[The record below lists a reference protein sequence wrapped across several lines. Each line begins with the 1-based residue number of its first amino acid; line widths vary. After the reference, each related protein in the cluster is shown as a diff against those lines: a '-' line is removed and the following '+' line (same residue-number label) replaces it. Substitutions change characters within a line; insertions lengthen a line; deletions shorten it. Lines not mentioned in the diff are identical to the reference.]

1 MEDFHPTETLKEL
14 SDTLSRVR
22 NDVDEVLDPILVV
35 QAEKDEM
42 IDPQSANYIYENV
55 DSDEKQIKWY
65 ANSGHVITID
75 KEKSKCLKMYMRFR
89 RIRLV

>member
-55 DSDEKQIKWY
+55 DSDENKLNGMQIQDMSLQLIKKK
-65 ANSGHVITID
+65 N
-75 KEKSKCLKMYMRFR
+75 KCLKMYMSF
-89 RIRLV
+89 

>member
-55 DSDEKQIKWY
+55 DSDENKLNGMQIQDMSLQLIKKR
-65 ANSGHVITID
+65 ASV
-75 KEKSKCLKMYMRFR
+75 
-89 RIRLV
+89 

>member
-55 DSDEKQIKWY
+55 DSDENKLNGMQIQDM
-65 ANSGHVITID
+65 SLQLI
-75 KEKSKCLKMYMRFR
+75 KEKEQVFEDVYAF
-89 RIRLV
+89 

>member
-42 IDPQSANYIYENV
+42 IDPQSANYIYE
-55 DSDEKQIKWY
+55 
-65 ANSGHVITID
+65 
-75 KEKSKCLKMYMRFR
+75 M
-89 RIRLV
+89 

>member
-1 MEDFHPTETLKEL
+1 MHVILKNTKVKTKTIDKEMEDFHPTETLKEL

-42 IDPQSANYIYENV
+42 IDPQSANLY
-55 DSDEKQIKWY
+55 
-65 ANSGHVITID
+65 T
-75 KEKSKCLKMYMRFR
+75 KM
-89 RIRLV
+89 

>member
-35 QAEKDEM
+35 QAEKMM

-55 DSDEKQIKWY
+55 DSDENKLNGMQIQDMSLQLIK
-65 ANSGHVITID
+65 
-75 KEKSKCLKMYMRFR
+75 KKSKCLKMYMRFR

>member
-1 MEDFHPTETLKEL
+1 M
-14 SDTLSRVR
+14 R

-55 DSDEKQIKWY
+55 DSDENKLNGMQIQDMSLQLIK
-65 ANSGHVITID
+65 
-75 KEKSKCLKMYMRFR
+75 KKSKCLKMYMRF
-89 RIRLV
+89 